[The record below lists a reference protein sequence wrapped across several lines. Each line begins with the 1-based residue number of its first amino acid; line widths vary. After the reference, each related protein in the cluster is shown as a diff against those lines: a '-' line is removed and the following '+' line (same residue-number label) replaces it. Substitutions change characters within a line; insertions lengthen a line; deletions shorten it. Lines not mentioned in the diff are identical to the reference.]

1 MNPKILVI
9 SVSTEGKGGIATV
22 VSTFLNNDYLKSMFI
37 IKHFSTSKPGSKF
50 IKLTTTLYAM
60 SIFPFVLLFNDFK
73 LAHIHGGSVI
83 RKSYYALW
91 LSLFKIPTIYQNHAA
106 NIDLYYECSNG
117 LKKYYLDFVFSLYDM
132 RLCLGYFW
140 VNTLERLTNYRWN
153 ILYNPVPNLNVT
165 KVDTETC
172 NFTFIGEL
180 SKRKGITDLLNAF
193 AMNEV
198 ENARLLI
205 AGNGDIAQLS
215 YLCTELGISN
225 KVEFLGWINNKQKLD
240 LLARTDVVVLPS
252 YAEGLPM
259 SILEAMSAGLPV
271 ITTSVGAIGDAIT
284 NNVNGL
290 IVEPGNI
297 SDIFL
302 AINELASN
310 PDKRIE
316 FGIAAKNKFD
326 DFFNEDIVAR
336 KLACYYSDLI
346 DGGKR

>member
-1 MNPKILVI
+1 
-9 SVSTEGKGGIATV
+9 
-22 VSTFLNNDYLKSMFI
+22 
-37 IKHFSTSKPGSKF
+37 
-50 IKLTTTLYAM
+50 
-60 SIFPFVLLFNDFK
+60 
-73 LAHIHGGSVI
+73 
-83 RKSYYALW
+83 
-91 LSLFKIPTIYQNHAA
+91 
-106 NIDLYYECSNG
+106 
-117 LKKYYLDFVFSLYDM
+117 
-132 RLCLGYFW
+132 
-140 VNTLERLTNYRWN
+140 ERLTNYQWN